1 MEQKIT
7 ALQGENEQTA
17 ATLKDVERRLS
28 DMALLIKNITTYK
41 ELKPL
46 YDEYKKSRDKEKYL
60 RGHESE
66 IILFEVAAKALKASG
81 VSGKLPDPAKLKAE
95 YKRLTAEKDALYT
108 EYGKLKSSS
117 ENTMPSSR
125 ISTVFCTLPVGANRK
140 KRCNCSDSHTLFTN
154 NLMCNCRS
162 CIDNDTL
169 FLYNMMCI
177 SQK

>member
-1 MEQKIT
+1 MEQKIA

-66 IILFEVAAKALKASG
+66 IILFEAAAKALKGSG

-108 EYGKLKSSS
+108 EYGKLKKQLR
-117 ENTMPSSR
+117 EYDAVKQN
-125 ISTVFCTLPVGANRK
+125 
-140 KRCNCSDSHTLFTN
+140 
-154 NLMCNCRS
+154 
-162 CIDNDTL
+162 IDNIL
-169 FLYNMMCI
+169 HPARGREQEKAL
-177 SQK
+177 